1 MLMLKYVFG
10 HNEHSHIRRL
20 FALRAATRP
29 KEFSVP
35 AKLVMQL
42 DVVEAYPK
50 KSFKLLP
57 LAAEAAGLLQTP
69 NRLTKG
75 GPRQYDAPRKWG
87 TREIWGD
94 EDERERREA
103 INRLGEERSEG
114 QQINDLRPAGR
125 REDKEGRTDASNTRD
140 ARC

>member
-1 MLMLKYVFG
+1 MFRSFG
-10 HNEHSHIRRL
+10 S
-20 FALRAATRP
+20 
-29 KEFSVP
+29 
-35 AKLVMQL
+35 
-42 DVVEAYPK
+42 
-50 KSFKLLP
+50 
-57 LAAEAAGLLQTP
+57 QTP

-125 REDKEGRTDASNTRD
+125 REDKEGRTDASNNRFCD
-140 ARC
+140 MICHWYSSCSDHI